1 MMMNTSIRRLFFVS
15 ALMFISLLGTLAYW
29 QVLEARGLEDN
40 PQNTRKVFAQMRIDR
55 GLILARDRSE
65 LAANNKIGD
74 LYYRTYPKSDLAP
87 QLIGYSD
94 ATYGQVGLEHSWNN
108 YLSGTADEVELAQML
123 DTITGKQKRGGD
135 LKLTLDPKVQKTAL
149 DELEKLGKQGAVV
162 VLDVKTGAVV
172 AMVSTPTYDP
182 NQLDDNWAQLNA
194 DPGAPLL
201 NRATQGLYTP
211 GSSFKLI
218 TTAAA
223 LENGYS
229 PDSKFKDD
237 KGSIEI
243 YGNTVNNW
251 RDTPFGNHDLTE
263 AFSQSINTTFAQ
275 IGDKLGQDKLIEYQK
290 RFGLW
295 EKPPFELPADEMM
308 PSGRYENG
316 KLASPD
322 DHLDPV
328 QTVWMAIGQENVQVT
343 PLQMAMIGQAIANGG
358 KEMKPFVVDSVSD
371 YNGTILKQAKPEELG
386 EPIRPET
393 AALMN
398 KMMVKTVNDGT
409 GSGAASKQ
417 VQIAGKTGTAEV
429 DGRGPNAWFV
439 GFAPANDPR
448 YAIAVVVADADV
460 HGHDSS
466 PIARETLL
474 AALGLTAG
482 Y

>member
-1 MMMNTSIRRLFFVS
+1 MMMNTSIRRLFIVS
-15 ALMFISLLGTLAYW
+15 TILFASLIGTLAYW

-55 GLILARDRSE
+55 GLILGKDRAE
-65 LAANNKIGD
+65 LARNKKDGD
-74 LYYRTYPKSDLAP
+74 LYYRVYPQSDLAP

-149 DELEKLGKQGAVV
+149 AEMEKLGKQGSVV
-162 VLDVKTGAVV
+162 VLEVKTGAVV
-172 AMVSTPTYDP
+172 AMVSTPSYDP
-182 NQLDDNWAQLNA
+182 NQLAANWTQLNS
-194 DPGAPLL
+194 DPGSPLL

-223 LENGYS
+223 LENGFN

-237 KGSIEI
+237 KSSIEI

-275 IGDKLGQDKLIEYQK
+275 IGDKLGQDKLIEYQEK
-290 RFGLW
+290 FGLY
-295 EKPPFELPADEMM
+295 EKPPFDLPPDEVM

-322 DHLDPV
+322 THLDPV
-328 QTVWMAIGQENVQVT
+328 QNVWMAIGQENVQVT

-358 KEMKPFVVDSVSD
+358 QEMRPYVVDSVSD
-371 YNGTILKQAKPEELG
+371 YNGTILKQAKPEQLR
-386 EPIRPET
+386 EPILPET
-393 AALMN
+393 AAEMT
-398 KMMVKTVNDGT
+398 KMMIKTVNDGT

-439 GFAPANDPR
+439 GFAPANDPK
-448 YAIAVVVADADV
+448 YAIAVVVSDADV

-466 PIARETLL
+466 PVARETLL
-474 AALGLTAG
+474 AALGLTTG
-482 Y
+482 S